1 MAKHRI
7 LVVDDEEDAR
17 NTIGGALEEKYEV
30 LVAWDGLDA
39 LDKADRYQPD
49 FVVIDVMM
57 PLMDGF
63 RATSILRKKPGFEDT
78 PVMFLSAKSKKEDMM
93 QGYLTGATLF
103 IPKPCDPERVLKN
116 IMVFIESNHLPIREK
131 KLTLEQIVRAQPQDV
146 PFGKKPEE
154 APKKAPPVEVRQTEE
169 ALSKKI
175 AVGTGLRPRAMI
187 IDDDPSI
194 ISIIDLALGDGYEVV
209 SAKDGMEA
217 LEKII
222 LYEPDVLLVDIMM
235 PRLSGY
241 QLCKSLRR
249 SAQYRYIPIIIVTAK
264 ESARDHEYALKSG
277 ADEYVK
283 KPFEPRKLKKIV
295 DSYVTKVTFTV
306 KKKKYTLSEIKMIES
321 SDKGT
326 QSRLSPFSDQ
336 RDL

>member
-17 NTIGGALEEKYEV
+17 NTIGGALEEKFEV

-39 LDKADRYQPD
+39 LDKMDRYQPD

-146 PFGKKPEE
+146 PFGKKPQ
-154 APKKAPPVEVRQTEE
+154 PVEVRE
-169 ALSKKI
+169 
-175 AVGTGLRPRAMI
+175 TGRSHAAESVAGAGPRPRAMI

-249 SAQYRYIPIIIVTAK
+249 SARYRYIPIIVVTAK
-264 ESARDHEYALKSG
+264 ESARDHDYALKSG

-283 KPFEPRKLKKIV
+283 KPFEPRELKKIV
-295 DSYVTKVTFTV
+295 DSYITKGTFTV
-306 KKKKYTLSEIKMIES
+306 KKKKYTLSEIRMIES

-326 QSRLSPFSDQ
+326 QSRLSPFSDE
-336 RDL
+336 RDR